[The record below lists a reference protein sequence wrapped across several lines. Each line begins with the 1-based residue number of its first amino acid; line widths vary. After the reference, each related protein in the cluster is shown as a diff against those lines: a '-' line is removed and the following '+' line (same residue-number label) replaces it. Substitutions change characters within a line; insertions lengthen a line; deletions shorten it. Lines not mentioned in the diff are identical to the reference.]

1 MIKVICVG
9 VGLVIGGIVG
19 VALMCVFQ
27 INTINRY
34 ERKIMQLEKEL
45 EVYKG

>member
-1 MIKVICVG
+1 MIKVICAVSG
-9 VGLVIGGIVG
+9 FGAGGIVG
-19 VALMCVFQ
+19 VVVMCIFQ

-34 ERKIMQLEKEL
+34 ERRIMQLEKEL